1 MNSKPNNSRSSITT
15 ALWQF
20 PWKYK
25 ESFILVFSAVI
36 IGFIIE
42 FFTNTPVASL
52 SFPDNVIFLTRYI
65 FIILSIHFFLRKTIA
80 YTWLK
85 SPYLAIASI
94 IAVLLLVILMGSF
107 TQDMPSSRSWVNTF
121 GLNRI
126 AFSYP
131 FVMVLAFF
139 LTNIALVTLSR
150 LIDLTLRNILFAT
163 NHLGIFITSIA
174 LIFSV
179 GDIQKHTVKVETN
192 NYLYTVENNNRIEE
206 LPFALRL
213 VDFNIEFFAPKIAIV
228 DNASDEVISG
238 NGFLIS
244 LDTDSVLKYK
254 GYEIS
259 KEEFLPKSV
268 RQGDRYYFVNDV
280 GFAPSA
286 LLKIVAP
293 DKSISHQWV
302 SCGSFVYPSD
312 YISLDSNYT
321 VVMLEPESKVF
332 QSKIQVLYPNE
343 DKELI
348 DLKVNQP
355 VTLESWDIYQT
366 DYDKK
371 SGVWSDYSIIEMVK
385 DPWLPVIYI
394 GIGMLIF
401 GALLLMF
408 VGQTEA
414 KKDGN
419 L

>member
-1 MNSKPNNSRSSITT
+1 MNSKPNHSKS
-15 ALWQF
+15 LWQF

-25 ESFILVFSAVI
+25 ESFILVFTAVI
-36 IGFIIE
+36 VGFMVE
-42 FFTNTPVASL
+42 FFTESPVASL
-52 SFPDNVIFLTRYI
+52 SFPDNLIFLTGYI
-65 FIILSIHFFLRKTIA
+65 FIILSIQFFLRKTSA
-80 YTWLK
+80 YAWLK

-94 IAVLLLVILMGSF
+94 TSVLLLVILMGSF
-107 TQDMPSSRSWVNTF
+107 TQDMPSSKDWVNTL

-131 FVMVLAFF
+131 FVLVLVFF

-150 LIDLTLRNILFAT
+150 LVDLTLRNILFAT

-174 LIFSV
+174 LVFSV
-179 GDIQKHTVKVETN
+179 GDIQKHTVKVDTN
-192 NYLYTVENNNRIEE
+192 NYLYTVENNNRVEE

-213 VDFNIEFFAPKIAIV
+213 VDFNVEFFAPKIAIV

-254 GYEIS
+254 GFEIS
-259 KEEFLPKSV
+259 KEKFLPKSV
-268 RQGDRYYFVNDV
+268 RQGDQYYFVNDV
-280 GFAPSA
+280 GYAPSA

-343 DKELI
+343 KQEII
-348 DLKVNQP
+348 DLKVNKP
-355 VTLESWDIYQT
+355 VTIESWDIYQT
-366 DYDKK
+366 DYDKE
-371 SGVWSDYSIIEMVK
+371 SGVWSDYSIVEMVK

-408 VGQTEA
+408 VGQSEV